1 MVASAKKLCVQKF
14 WDLWLGAMRVKPK
27 SIVFPAAVL
36 NLNLGVTQLSLSL
49 SPPPLSLSL
58 RVAFIEIAMRA
69 YAARVGVGV
78 EKRESGTK
86 KRSGSEAPF
95 QSSLRSKYDHSRI
108 NCSILINVERN
119 VVSLMVNAVGL

>member
-1 MVASAKKLCVQKF
+1 M
-14 WDLWLGAMRVKPK
+14 
-27 SIVFPAAVL
+27 
-36 NLNLGVTQLSLSL
+36 
-49 SPPPLSLSL
+49 
-58 RVAFIEIAMRA
+58 AFIEIAMRA

-95 QSSLRSKYDHSRI
+95 QSSLRSKYDHSRM

>member
-1 MVASAKKLCVQKF
+1 MVGSHESKAKINRFPCSSSQSQPRSDSALSV
-14 WDLWLGAMRVKPK
+14 
-27 SIVFPAAVL
+27 
-36 NLNLGVTQLSLSL
+36 SLS
-49 SPPPLSLSL
+49 PLSLSL

-95 QSSLRSKYDHSRI
+95 QSSLRSKYDHSRM